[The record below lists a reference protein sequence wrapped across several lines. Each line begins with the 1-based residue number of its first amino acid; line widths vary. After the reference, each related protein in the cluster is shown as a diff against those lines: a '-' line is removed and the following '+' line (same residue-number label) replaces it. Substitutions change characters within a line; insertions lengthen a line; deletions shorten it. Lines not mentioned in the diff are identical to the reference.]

1 METGINPIDTQEFT
15 DIPISID
22 GVVVGVLLREMT
34 EPNWIKVS
42 LRSRNGFDVNT
53 VANKFGGGGHK
64 YAAGCEIQGTI
75 TEVQRLILDE
85 LEKALS
91 LKSSEICFE
100 LLGKTVDTIAS
111 TIMQTKIWMK

>member
-1 METGINPIDTQEFT
+1 MLGETGINPIDAQEFA

-22 GVVVGVLLREMT
+22 GVIVGVLLREMT

-53 VANKFGGGGHK
+53 VANKVGGGGHK

-75 TEVQRLILDE
+75 AEVQRRILDE

-91 LKSSEICFE
+91 LKN
-100 LLGKTVDTIAS
+100 
-111 TIMQTKIWMK
+111 Q

>member
-1 METGINPIDTQEFT
+1 MLVETGINPIDTQEFT

-53 VANKFGGGGHK
+53 VANKFGEAVTNTQPVVK
-64 YAAGCEIQGTI
+64 YR
-75 TEVQRLILDE
+75 V
-85 LEKALS
+85 
-91 LKSSEICFE
+91 
-100 LLGKTVDTIAS
+100 LLQKYNDS
-111 TIMQTKIWMK
+111 FLMS